1 MNKLWF
7 FFAGIMLWG
16 NSCDTNPYQQGK
28 RLYIAQCSNCHMPDG
43 SGLKGNIPALSA
55 SLKSVE
61 INDQVCYILNGI
73 NADSLGVAMNVMP
86 KFEKLTPVE
95 LTNIINYINQ
105 EWNTP
110 FQEISMAKVSTLS
123 EACKK

>member
-1 MNKLWF
+1 
-7 FFAGIMLWG
+7 
-16 NSCDTNPYQQGK
+16 
-28 RLYIAQCSNCHMPDG
+28 MPDG